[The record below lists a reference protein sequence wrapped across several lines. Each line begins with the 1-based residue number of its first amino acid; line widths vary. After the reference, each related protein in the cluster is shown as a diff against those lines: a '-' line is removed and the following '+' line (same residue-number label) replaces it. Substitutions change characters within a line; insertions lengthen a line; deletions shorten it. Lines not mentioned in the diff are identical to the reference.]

1 MALGFN
7 FAEGSGDTG
16 GGNIIPIVKYDARAG
31 RISRRDY
38 INNEYVTVD
47 ISRSFK
53 AVVDLENI
61 EVGFINFNTGTA
73 PDFCVVKHGDKM
85 PAPPTAD
92 HKPGVRFLLKLGK
105 DCGGDIRE
113 FASTAKASLRGVDE
127 LHTAYL
133 AGVAE
138 TPGKLPVVVM
148 SDTIPV
154 TTGEGTKKSTNY
166 IPKFEIT
173 GWAPRPADLIY
184 VPKARYAAPAAAAP
198 VASNSPPSTGSRQV
212 APPAA
217 APAESEDDFG

>member
-7 FAEGSGDTG
+7 FAEGSGG
-16 GGNIIPIVKYDARAG
+16 GDSGNIIPIVKYDARAG
-31 RISRRDY
+31 RIARRDY
-38 INNEYVTVD
+38 VNNENVTVD

-85 PAPPTAD
+85 PAPPTGD

-113 FASTAKASLRGVDE
+113 FASTAKACLRGVDE

-133 AGVAE
+133 AGAAAN
-138 TPGKLPVVVM
+138 PGKLPVVVLT
-148 SDTIPV
+148 DTIPV

-173 GWAPRPADLIY
+173 GWAPRPADLVH

-198 VASNSPPSTGSRQV
+198 AASNAPPATGSRQV
-212 APPAA
+212 AAPPA

>member
-7 FAEGSGDTG
+7 FAEGAGDNG

-31 RISRRDY
+31 RLSRRDY
-38 INNEYVTVD
+38 VNNEYVTVD

-85 PAPPTAD
+85 PTPPTAD

-113 FASTAKASLRGVDE
+113 LASTAKACLRGVDE

-133 AGVAE
+133 AGVAAN
-138 TPGKLPVVVM
+138 PGKLPVVVLT
-148 SDTIPV
+148 DTIPV

-173 GWAPRPADLIY
+173 GWAPRPADLVH
-184 VPKARYAAPAAAAP
+184 VPKARSAAP
-198 VASNSPPSTGSRQV
+198 VAAPMASNSPPATGSRQV

>member
-7 FAEGSGDTG
+7 FAEGSGG
-16 GGNIIPIVKYDARAG
+16 GDSGNIIPIVKYDARAG

-38 INNEYVTVD
+38 VNNEYVTVD

-85 PAPPTAD
+85 PTPPTSD
-92 HKPGVRFLLKLGK
+92 HKPGVRFLLKLAK

-113 FASTAKASLRGVDE
+113 LASTAKACLRGVDE

-133 AGVAE
+133 AGVAAN
-138 TPGKLPVVVM
+138 PGKLPVVVLT
-148 SDTIPV
+148 DTIPV

-166 IPKFEIT
+166 IPQFAIT
-173 GWAPRPADLIY
+173 GWAPRPADLVH
-184 VPKARYAAPAAAAP
+184 VPKTRSAAP
-198 VASNSPPSTGSRQV
+198 VAAPMASNSPPATGSRQV